1 MDKFLQIAFKELGEK
16 ELVPGDNPRILQYA
30 KKAGFDWVNEDKT
43 PWCSFFAN
51 FVVGHARKKG
61 SGKANARSWLLAGEK
76 ADNPQPGDV
85 VVFWRESLESWK
97 GHVGFFLGYSEDGSR
112 VFTLGGNQG
121 DQVSIAAYPA
131 DTILGF
137 RRIGPARKKL
147 EIPDGVFKNGD
158 NGNKVKSLQQI
169 LNHLG
174 FNCGIAD
181 GIFGDATEKTLK
193 KLQSTRDGLTVDG
206 IYGQSTKNYIFSL
219 LNQ

>member
-16 ELVPGDNPRILQYA
+16 ELKTGDNPRILQYA
-30 KKAGFDWVNEDKT
+30 KKAGFDWVNDDET

-51 FVVGHARKKG
+51 FVVGQSRRKG

-76 ADNPQPGDV
+76 TENPQPGDI
-85 VVFWRESLESWK
+85 VVFWRESPESWK
-97 GHVGFFLGYSEDGSR
+97 GHVGFFLGFSQDGTR

-131 DTILGF
+131 DTVLGF
-137 RRIGPARKKL
+137 RRIGPVRKKL
-147 EIPDGVFKNGD
+147 EIPDGVLRKGD
-158 NGNKVKSLQQI
+158 AGKPVASLQRI

-174 FNCGIAD
+174 FDCGIAD
-181 GIFGDATEKTLK
+181 GIFGTATENALK
-193 KLQSTRDGLTVDG
+193 QLQATNDGMTVDG
-206 IYGQSTKNYIFSL
+206 VYGPSSKNYIFSL